1 MALQKKT
8 ALAALAIAAIMMM
21 AGVLALLSSTKQIP
35 SSGTISAFRVAV
47 YENDTITPV
56 ITPFAFDS
64 VSNGSS
70 TYRDIYVK
78 NQAGNKNMTLSMTVD
93 TWIAEPSNATGPDLG
108 VTLAWN
114 YTSGILTPG
123 SGELLRLTLFAAD
136 NAETQAGLSF
146 TVKIYIM
153 GTETT

>member
-8 ALAALAIAAIMMM
+8 VIAALAIASIMMI
-21 AGVLALLSSTKQIP
+21 ASVLALLTSTKQIP
-35 SSGTISAFRVAV
+35 STGTISVFKVAV
-47 YENDTITPV
+47 YENDTTTPV

-78 NQAGNKNMTLSMTVD
+78 NQAGNKDMTLSMTVD
-93 TWIAEPSNATGPDLG
+93 NWVAVPVNSTGIG
-108 VTLAWN
+108 VTLTWN
-114 YTSGILTPG
+114 YTSGTLTPG
-123 SGELLRLTLFAAD
+123 SGEGVRLTLSAAD
-136 NAETQAGLSF
+136 NAETKAGLSF
-146 TVKIYIM
+146 TVNINRI

>member
-8 ALAALAIAAIMMM
+8 VIAALAIASIMMI
-21 AGVLALLSSTKQIP
+21 ASVLALLTSTKQIP
-35 SSGTISAFRVAV
+35 STGTISAFKVAV
-47 YENDTITPV
+47 YENDTTTPV

-78 NQAGNKNMTLSMTVD
+78 NQAGNKNMTLSMTVANWVAD
-93 TWIAEPSNATGPDLG
+93 PVNSTTGVG
-108 VTLAWN
+108 VMLTWN

-123 SGELLRLTLFAAD
+123 SGELLRLTLSAAD
-136 NAETQAGLSF
+136 NAQTQAGLSF
-146 TVKIYIM
+146 TVNINII